1 MWLPE
6 AHVEA
11 PISGSVI
18 LASLL
23 LKLGGYGFIRWSLPI
38 FPLASDFFKS
48 FICML
53 CIISIFYS
61 SLVTI
66 RQVDLKKIIAY
77 SSVAHMN
84 FSILGLFCFN
94 QQGLLGSIILML
106 SHGFVSSALFFSI
119 GIIYERYHT
128 RLLRY
133 YGGLALVLPIFSTF
147 LFLFIL
153 GNISFPG
160 TFNFIGEFLIIIG
173 LVQYNPIIG
182 ILSFTGIMF
191 SCVYSFF
198 MFNRIVFGTLKFEFL
213 FEKIKDINKIEFFV
227 LLPLLLF
234 TLFFGIHTS
243 CVSNLMLYNM
253 YFFFEFFS
261 FNLANDYF
269 FYLVN
274 SFDLFTENKIIDS
287 Y

>member
-1 MWLPE
+1 
-6 AHVEA
+6 
-11 PISGSVI
+11 
-18 LASLL
+18 
-23 LKLGGYGFIRWSLPI
+23 
-38 FPLASDFFKS
+38 
-48 FICML
+48 
-53 CIISIFYS
+53 
-61 SLVTI
+61 
-66 RQVDLKKIIAY
+66 
-77 SSVAHMN
+77 
-84 FSILGLFCFN
+84 
-94 QQGLLGSIILML
+94 
-106 SHGFVSSALFFSI
+106 
-119 GIIYERYHT
+119 
-128 RLLRY
+128 
-133 YGGLALVLPIFSTF
+133 
-147 LFLFIL
+147 
-153 GNISFPG
+153 
-160 TFNFIGEFLIIIG
+160 
-173 LVQYNPIIG
+173 
-182 ILSFTGIMF
+182 MF